1 MNGTIVNITVEQID
15 EDNQTK
21 INVEA
26 HRNDRYCFM
35 EGFTT
40 TEKPVDVHLFT
51 EKEISEEQTYKSV
64 SATVLT
70 ELLERIINGE
80 KTHSKAPNAIEE
92 EFKFGLTD
100 LLTIKKFERIAN
112 VRFDYSKFKT
122 LGEFQRYFQLLL
134 KEDKRED
141 MNAQYR
147 IS

>member
-26 HRNDRYCFM
+26 RRNDRYCFM
-35 EGFTT
+35 EDFTT
-40 TEKPVDVHLFT
+40 TEKPIGVHLFT
-51 EKEISEEQTYKSV
+51 EKEISEEQAYKSV
-64 SATVLT
+64 SATILT
-70 ELLERIINGE
+70 ELLERIIGGE

-100 LLTIKKFERIAN
+100 LITIKKFERIAN

-122 LGEFQRYFQLLL
+122 LGEFQRYFNRLINS
-134 KEDKRED
+134 KCRK
-141 MNAQYR
+141 
-147 IS
+147 

>member
-1 MNGTIVNITVEQID
+1 MKHIVNITVEQID

-26 HRNDRYCFM
+26 RRNDRYCFM

-51 EKEISEEQTYKSV
+51 EKEISEEQAYKSV

-70 ELLERIINGE
+70 ELLERIIGGE
-80 KTHSKAPNAIEE
+80 KTYSKVPSIIEE

-100 LLTIKKFERIAN
+100 LLTIKKFERIAGIE
-112 VRFDYSKFKT
+112 FDYSKFKT
-122 LGEFQRYFQLLL
+122 LSEFQRYIRKIINTSSII
-134 KEDKRED
+134 KEK
-141 MNAQYR
+141 M
-147 IS
+147 